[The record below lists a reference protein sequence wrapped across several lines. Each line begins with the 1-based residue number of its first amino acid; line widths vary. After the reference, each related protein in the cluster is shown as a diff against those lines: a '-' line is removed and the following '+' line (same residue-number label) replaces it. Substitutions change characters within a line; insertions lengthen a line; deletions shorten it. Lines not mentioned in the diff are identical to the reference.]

1 MPVWQWSRLTISWN
15 KNNKAMKR
23 AITGGIGAGKS
34 YVCQCLKELGIDVFD
49 CDASAKR
56 LMRTSPTLQ
65 QALKK
70 LVGEEVFKGVRR
82 EGEVRLNKPLL
93 AKFLLES
100 EEHQQAV
107 NNLVHPAVAEDF
119 LQSGKDWLESAIF
132 FDSGFDQR
140 IYIDKVVCVTAP
152 LEVRIQRIMQRDGIS
167 REKALEWIHRQLPQE
182 EVLRRSDYEI
192 VNDGIADV
200 REQVKAML
208 NAEFFESE
216 VRKINC
222 QIVNKS

>member
-1 MPVWQWSRLTISWN
+1 
-15 KNNKAMKR
+15 MKI

-34 YVCQCLKELGIDVFD
+34 YVCQCLKEQGIEVFD

-56 LMRTSPTLQ
+56 LMCTSPALQ
-65 QALKK
+65 QALKE
-70 LVGEEVFKGVRR
+70 LVGEEVYEAHPVPPKGRETHEGVRSR
-82 EGEVRLNKPLL
+82 GELRLNKPLL

-107 NNLVHPAVAEDF
+107 NNLIHPAVAEDF
-119 LQSGKDWLESAIF
+119 LQSGKDWLESAIL

-182 EVLRRSDYEI
+182 EVLHRSDFEI
-192 VNDGIADV
+192 VNDGIADIRKQV
-200 REQVKAML
+200 REL
-208 NAEFFESE
+208 L
-216 VRKINC
+216 
-222 QIVNKS
+222 VNL

>member
-1 MPVWQWSRLTISWN
+1 
-15 KNNKAMKR
+15 MKI

-34 YVCQCLKELGIDVFD
+34 YVCQCLKEQGIEVFD

-65 QALKK
+65 QALKE
-70 LVGEEVFKGVRR
+70 LVGEEVYEAHPVPPKGRETHEEVRSR
-82 EGEVRLNKPLL
+82 GELRLNKPLL

-107 NNLVHPAVAEDF
+107 NNLIHPAVAEDF
-119 LQSGKDWLESAIF
+119 LQSGKDWLESAIL

-167 REKALEWIHRQLPQE
+167 RERALEWIHRQQPQE
-182 EVLRRSDYEI
+182 EVLHRSDFEI

-200 REQVKAML
+200 RKQVREL
-208 NAEFFESE
+208 L
-216 VRKINC
+216 
-222 QIVNKS
+222 VNL

>member
-1 MPVWQWSRLTISWN
+1 
-15 KNNKAMKR
+15 MKI

-34 YVCQCLKELGIDVFD
+34 YVCQCLKEQGIEVFD

-56 LMRTSPTLQ
+56 LMCTSPALQ
-65 QALKK
+65 QALKE
-70 LVGEEVFKGVRR
+70 LVGEEVYEAHPVPPKGRETHEGVRSR
-82 EGEVRLNKPLL
+82 GELRLNKPLL

-107 NNLVHPAVAEDF
+107 NNLIHPAVAEDF
-119 LQSGKDWLESAIF
+119 LQSGKDWLESAIL

-182 EVLRRSDYEI
+182 EVLHRSDFEI

-200 REQVKAML
+200 RKQVREL
-208 NAEFFESE
+208 L
-216 VRKINC
+216 
-222 QIVNKS
+222 VNL

>member
-1 MPVWQWSRLTISWN
+1 M
-15 KNNKAMKR
+15 
-23 AITGGIGAGKS
+23 
-34 YVCQCLKELGIDVFD
+34 
-49 CDASAKR
+49 
-56 LMRTSPTLQ
+56 
-65 QALKK
+65 
-70 LVGEEVFKGVRR
+70 
-82 EGEVRLNKPLL
+82 RLNKPLL

-107 NNLVHPAVAEDF
+107 NNLIHPAVAEDF
-119 LQSGKDWLESAIF
+119 LQSGKDWLESAIL

-182 EVLRRSDYEI
+182 EVLHRSDFEI

-200 REQVKAML
+200 RKQVREL
-208 NAEFFESE
+208 L
-216 VRKINC
+216 
-222 QIVNKS
+222 VNL

>member
-1 MPVWQWSRLTISWN
+1 
-15 KNNKAMKR
+15 MKI

-34 YVCQCLKELGIDVFD
+34 YVCQCLKELGIEVFD

-65 QALKK
+65 QALRK
-70 LVGEEVFKGVRR
+70 LVGEEVYETVG
-82 EGEVRLNKPLL
+82 GELKLNKPLL

-100 EEHQQAV
+100 EVHQQAV
-107 NNLVHPAVAEDF
+107 NNLVHPAVAADF

-132 FDSGFDQR
+132 FDSGFDKR

-152 LEVRIQRIMQRDGIS
+152 LEVRILRIMQRDGIS
-167 REKALEWIHRQLPQE
+167 RERALEWIHRQQPQE
-182 EVLRRSDYEI
+182 EVLLRSDYEI

-200 REQVKAML
+200 GQQVRELLMCHVNCKIVK
-208 NAEFFESE
+208 
-216 VRKINC
+216 
-222 QIVNKS
+222 

>member
-1 MPVWQWSRLTISWN
+1 
-15 KNNKAMKR
+15 MKI

-34 YVCQCLKELGIDVFD
+34 YVCQCLKEQGIEVFD

-65 QALKK
+65 QALKE
-70 LVGEEVFKGVRR
+70 LVGEEVYEAHPVPPKGRETHEGVRSR
-82 EGEVRLNKPLL
+82 GELRLNKPLL

-107 NNLVHPAVAEDF
+107 NNLIHPAVAEDF
-119 LQSGKDWLESAIF
+119 LQSGKDWLESAIL

-152 LEVRIQRIMQRDGIS
+152 LEVRILRIMQRDGIS
-167 REKALEWIHRQLPQE
+167 RERALEWIHRQQPQE
-182 EVLRRSDYEI
+182 VVLLRSDYEI
-192 VNDGIADV
+192 INDGIADV
-200 REQVKAML
+200 GQQVRELLMCHVNCKIVK
-208 NAEFFESE
+208 
-216 VRKINC
+216 
-222 QIVNKS
+222 